1 VEFTRES
8 LVKIPSLS
16 PTFLKLD
23 IRGALKAAYIGPIFV
38 FLFFAL
44 FDAIGTLVGVGEKAG
59 VIRDGRMPKLGR
71 ALTTDAAGSFF
82 GSLLGTSTV
91 TAYIESAAGVAAG
104 GRTGLANLV
113 TGALFLLAIVF
124 TPIARMFGQDYVL
137 NFPQYQPPFNTA
149 FLHPVTAPALIVVG
163 SLMIESVLKIRWN
176 DACES
181 IPAFLTIILMP
192 LTFKISV
199 GLAAGFISYP
209 VLMLIAG
216 RGRQV
221 HWIIY
226 CIGAATLA
234 GYFLLP
240 LVGR

>member
-1 VEFTRES
+1 
-8 LVKIPSLS
+8 
-16 PTFLKLD
+16 
-23 IRGALKAAYIGPIFV
+23 
-38 FLFFAL
+38 
-44 FDAIGTLVGVGEKAG
+44 
-59 VIRDGRMPKLGR
+59 
-71 ALTTDAAGSFF
+71 
-82 GSLLGTSTV
+82 
-91 TAYIESAAGVAAG
+91 
-104 GRTGLANLV
+104 
-113 TGALFLLAIVF
+113 
-124 TPIARMFGQDYVL
+124 
-137 NFPQYQPPFNTA
+137 
-149 FLHPVTAPALIVVG
+149 VTAPALIVVG